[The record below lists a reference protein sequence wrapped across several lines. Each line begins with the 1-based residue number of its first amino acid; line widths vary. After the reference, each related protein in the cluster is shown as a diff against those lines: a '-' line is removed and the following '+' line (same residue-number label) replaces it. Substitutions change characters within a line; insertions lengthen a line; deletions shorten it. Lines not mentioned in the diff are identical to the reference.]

1 MSAFRASACLLGCKT
16 ERRRLDT
23 SSRDRHT
30 NMLITLAPR
39 STCLF
44 SPDMYPCYRLTT
56 DRNRNPTMEPLS
68 LTSLSAD
75 TPLKHLTVHIKCR
88 CEDTEV
94 ISGSLC
100 PLDPKH
106 DEINTN
112 SEPSIQTRQL
122 ANIQHWPPTAKSR
135 VRV

>member
-1 MSAFRASACLLGCKT
+1 MNIMCEVEVQTYLSCQPSGPLPVCSDVNREEEVRHVQQTHRHANNISTTQHLFIQ
-16 ERRRLDT
+16 
-23 SSRDRHT
+23 SRHVS
-30 NMLITLAPR
+30 MLTAN
-39 STCLF
+39 
-44 SPDMYPCYRLTT
+44 
-56 DRNRNPTMEPLS
+56 DRNRNLTMEPLS
-68 LTSLSAD
+68 LTSVSAD
-75 TPLKHLTVHIKCR
+75 TPLKHSTAHIKCR

-122 ANIQHWPPTAKSR
+122 ANIQH
-135 VRV
+135 